1 MLEIPDMYHSEGHDY
16 LRPDDEVVVTFR
28 TFQQGRQESFEAG
41 VKFAIYKLGA
51 NLEPKGE

>member
-1 MLEIPDMYHSEGHDY
+1 MYHSEGHDY